1 MAKKVKLSTLRRW
14 EQDLLLMWARK
25 LEPDQEVVERT
36 NGINSL
42 IPYKVMF
49 ANGRGGALLQEI
61 HYPISMGPSA
71 RHSFMEY
78 HKGNDFVTAHER
90 IPRRDWPTDLGV
102 RPVIWVWLENTG
114 QMARSYFD
122 TSGFKQ
128 GRYEVVTEQAPL
140 GSTGYKYIQAREAG
154 RSGRHLYED
163 VLPYFTWG
171 EEVPQS
177 IVEILR

>member
-122 TSGFKQ
+122 TSG
-128 GRYEVVTEQAPL
+128 
-140 GSTGYKYIQAREAG
+140 YKYIQAREAG

-177 IVEILR
+177 IVEILRKQYPHCEVRLRT